1 MKALTLSLLASCLG
15 LGATFLT
22 QPSASAA
29 DKPTLTVYTYDSFNT
44 EWGPGPAIKEG
55 FEKICGCTVD
65 YVAPGD
71 ATETFNRLRLEG
83 ASSKADV
90 LVGLDSNLVADADKS
105 GLFEPNTIKTDGFT
119 LPIIWDASTY
129 VPFDWGYFAFVY
141 DSDKLKAVP
150 TSFEELIKAP
160 KDLKIVIEDPRSST
174 PGLGLLLWV
183 KDVYGEKASEAWEK
197 LSPHIL
203 TVTKGWSEAYGMFLE
218 GQADMVLSYTTSPA
232 YHIAAENKT
241 NYKAAAFSEGHYMQ
255 VELAAITKASKNK
268 DLANQFLS
276 YLVGKEAQTVIP
288 TTNWM
293 YPAAMPQ
300 SEWPASFKDLA
311 KPEKALLFDT
321 NKVSKVRKEAL
332 DEWLGALSQ

>member
-1 MKALTLSLLASCLG
+1 M
-15 LGATFLT
+15 
-22 QPSASAA
+22 
-29 DKPTLTVYTYDSFNT
+29 
-44 EWGPGPAIKEG
+44 
-55 FEKICGCTVD
+55 
-65 YVAPGD
+65 
-71 ATETFNRLRLEG
+71 
-83 ASSKADV
+83 
-90 LVGLDSNLVADADKS
+90 
-105 GLFEPNTIKTDGFT
+105 
-119 LPIIWDASTY
+119 
-129 VPFDWGYFAFVY
+129 PFDWGYFAFVY

-150 TSFEELIKAP
+150 TSFEELINAP

>member
-1 MKALTLSLLASCLG
+1 MKALTLSLLTASLCLG
-15 LGATFLT
+15 SALIT
-22 QPSASAA
+22 QPSANAA

-55 FEKICGCTVD
+55 FEKICGCTVT

-83 ASSKADV
+83 ASSKADI

-105 GLFEPNTIKTDGFT
+105 GLFEPNTVNAGKLH
-119 LPIIWDASTY
+119 LPIDWNSDTY

-141 DSDKLKAVP
+141 DSDKLTSVP
-150 TSFEELIKAP
+150 ASFEDLINAP
-160 KDLKIVIEDPRSST
+160 KDFKIVIEDPRSST

-183 KDVYGEKASEAWEK
+183 KDVYGEKAAEAWQK

-241 NYKAAAFSEGHYMQ
+241 NYKAAAFKEGHYMQ
-255 VELAAITKASKNK
+255 IELAAVTKSSPNK
-268 DLANQFLS
+268 ELANQFLS
-276 YLVGKEAQTVIP
+276 YLIGKEAQSVIP
-288 TTNWM
+288 TSNWM
-293 YPAAMPQ
+293 YPVAMEE
-300 SEWPASFKDLA
+300 SDWPASFKDLA
-311 KPEKALLFDT
+311 KPDKALLFNTKD
-321 NKVSKVRKEAL
+321 VPAIRKQAL